1 MHRVTVVGGGLAGC
15 EAAWQLALRGCKV
28 SLIEMRPQ
36 KMTPAHAGGDLAEL
50 VCSNSLGALNP
61 DSAGGLLKA
70 ELRQLN
76 SLIMTCAD
84 AAQVPAG
91 GALAVDREKFA
102 GLITAKILGN
112 ANIQVRRELCA
123 EFPQPPAIIAT
134 GPLTDPGLAQV
145 LREKLGQDMFF
156 FYDAAS
162 PIIEAE
168 SIDHT
173 KVFWGSRYGKGG
185 ADYLNCPLDYEEYS
199 RFYSELTAAR
209 TVMPKEFEGEIY
221 FEHCLPVEVLAKRG
235 PKTLVFGPLKPVGLI
250 DPRRG
255 KQPYAVVQLRRED
268 VNSSMFNMVGFQT
281 NLVWGEQ
288 KRVFHLIPGLEG
300 AEFIRFGVMHRNS
313 FINSPRLLEN
323 NYQLKEFPGVCVA
336 GQLAGVEGYLES
348 TGSGLVAALGLWG
361 RLTGRDV
368 QLPPE
373 TLLGA
378 MAAYVS
384 RPNSDFQPMNANF
397 GLLPPIGE
405 NLNKMQRRQKYSE
418 RSLKKLLLWA
428 KNLIL

>member
-15 EAAWQLALRGCKV
+15 EAAWQLAARGCKV
-28 SLIEMRPQ
+28 SLMEMRPH
-36 KMTPAHAGGDLAEL
+36 KMTPAHASGNLAEL

-70 ELRQLN
+70 ELRELS
-76 SLIMTCAD
+76 SLIMACAD

-102 GLITAKILGN
+102 GLITAKITEN
-112 ANIQVRRELCA
+112 VNIQVRRELCT
-123 EFPQPPAIIAT
+123 EFPLAPAIIST
-134 GPLTDPGLAQV
+134 GPLTDEGFAAV
-145 LREKLGQDMFF
+145 LREKIGEDMLF

-168 SIDHT
+168 SIDYS

-185 ADYLNCPLDYEEYS
+185 EDYLNCPMDYEEYS
-199 RFYSELTAAR
+199 HFYLELTGARIAA
-209 TVMPKEFEGEIY
+209 PKEFERDIY
-221 FEHCLPVEVLAKRG
+221 FERCLPVEVLAKRG

-250 DPRRG
+250 DPRTG

-268 VNSSMFNMVGFQT
+268 ASSSMFNLVGFQT
-281 NLVWGEQ
+281 NLAWGEQ
-288 KRVFHLIPGLEG
+288 KRVFRLIPGLEQ
-300 AEFIRFGVMHRNS
+300 AEFSRFGVMHRNS
-313 FINSPRLLEN
+313 FVNSPRVLAK
-323 NYQLKEFPGVCVA
+323 NYQLREFPGVYIA

-348 TGSGLVAALGLWG
+348 TGSGLVAALDLWG
-361 RLTGRDV
+361 SLTGRV
-368 QLPPE
+368 VELPPE

-384 RPNSDFQPMNANF
+384 RQNSDFQPMNANF
-397 GLLPPIGE
+397 GLLPPIAE
-405 NLNKMQRRQKYSE
+405 NLPKMQRRQKYSE
-418 RSLKKLLLWA
+418 RSRKKLLLLA
-428 KNLIL
+428 RNLTL

>member
-15 EAAWQLALRGCKV
+15 EAAWQLAARGCKV
-28 SLIEMRPQ
+28 SLIEMRPH

-70 ELRQLN
+70 ELRELS
-76 SLIMTCAD
+76 SLIMACAD

-102 GLITAKILGN
+102 GLITAKITEN
-112 ANIQVRRELCA
+112 ANIHVRRELCT
-123 EFPQPPAIIAT
+123 EFPLAPAIIAT
-134 GPLTDPGLAQV
+134 GPLTDEGFAAV
-145 LREKLGQDMFF
+145 LREKIGEDMLF

-168 SIDHT
+168 SIDYS
-173 KVFWGSRYGKGG
+173 KGFWGSRYGKGG
-185 ADYLNCPLDYEEYS
+185 EDYLNCPMDYEEYS
-199 RFYSELTAAR
+199 NFYLELIGARTAA
-209 TVMPKEFEGEIY
+209 PKEFERDIY
-221 FEHCLPVEVLAKRG
+221 FERCLPVEVLAKRG

-250 DPRRG
+250 DPRMG

-268 VNSSMFNMVGFQT
+268 ARSSMFNLVGFQT
-281 NLVWGEQ
+281 NLAWGEQ
-288 KRVFHLIPGLEG
+288 KRVFRLIPGLEQ
-300 AEFIRFGVMHRNS
+300 AEFSRFGVMHRNS
-313 FINSPRLLEN
+313 FVNSPRVLAK
-323 NYQLKEFPGVCVA
+323 NYQLREFPGVYIA

-348 TGSGLVAALGLWG
+348 TGSGLVAALDLWG
-361 RLTGRDV
+361 SLTGRV
-368 QLPPE
+368 VELPSE

-384 RPNSDFQPMNANF
+384 RQNSDFQPMNANF
-397 GLLPPIGE
+397 GLLPPIAE
-405 NLNKMQRRQKYSE
+405 NLPKMQRRQKYSE
-418 RSLKKLLLWA
+418 RSRKKLLLLA
-428 KNLIL
+428 RNLTL

>member
-1 MHRVTVVGGGLAGC
+1 MHSVTVIGGGLAGC
-15 EAAWQLALRGCKV
+15 EAAWQLARRGCKV
-28 SLIEMRPQ
+28 SLIEMRPL

-50 VCSNSLGALNP
+50 VCSNSLGASNS

-76 SLIMTCAD
+76 SLIMRCAD

-102 GLITAKILGN
+102 GLITAEITGN
-112 ANIQVRRELCA
+112 ANIQVRRELCS

-134 GPLTDPGLAQV
+134 GPLTDHGFAEALC
-145 LREKLGQDMFF
+145 EKFGEDMLF

-168 SIDHT
+168 SIDDE

-185 ADYLNCPLDYEEYS
+185 ADYLNCPMDDDEYS
-199 RFYSELTAAR
+199 RFYLELTAAR
-209 TVMPKEFEGEIY
+209 TVMPKEFERDIY

-250 DPRRG
+250 DPRTGR
-255 KQPYAVVQLRRED
+255 QPYAVVQLRRED
-268 VNSSMFNMVGFQT
+268 ASSSMFNLVGFQT

-288 KRVFHLIPGLEG
+288 KRVFRLIPGLER

-313 FINSPRLLEN
+313 FINSPKLIKN
-323 NYQLKEFPGVCVA
+323 NYQLKEFPGVYVA

-348 TGSGLVAALGLWG
+348 TGSGLVAALDCWG
-361 RLTGRDV
+361 ILTGRDV

-378 MAAYVS
+378 MSAYVS
-384 RPNSDFQPMNANF
+384 RPSSDFQPMNANF
-397 GLLPPIGE
+397 GLLPPIAE

-418 RSLKKLLLWA
+418 RSLKQLLLWA
-428 KNLIL
+428 NNLIL